1 MSVSVTSDKKRVV
14 PWIIVLFFIF
24 GFGFF
29 PPVGQMTPIGMRIL
43 GIFIGAVYGWTALG
57 ILKPTLVAILG
68 FGLTVGFSTFLS
80 TSFGVAMVAMLLL
93 LFPICGMLNKY
104 GVIAVVAQKF
114 VTAKFCE
121 GHPWRLCFMILLG
134 AYVCVNINVLVA
146 AVLFIDFMRN
156 ICKIAEI
163 KIPNKWSVTM
173 MMGIA
178 LAMMCG
184 QLMIPV
190 HGTPL
195 VLIGALSA
203 ITGTT
208 VNMAKYML
216 LVIPMSLIL
225 LAGYICIMKYILHT
239 DVEPLKKVTIESLGG
254 KKSFNADQLK
264 ALIILILTIA
274 GLVASVAVPAGS
286 AAHQILSGKLGL
298 FGICMCTVCILL
310 FVKNEAGQ
318 PLFDFNECAR
328 SGMAWEPFFLVAFI
342 IPFSSF
348 MTGGETGISAT
359 LTMLMKPLFALS
371 PLAFLIIMYLCVNI
385 ITNFAQNTVVVI
397 IFLPLFMAY
406 GQATGF
412 DMSGY
417 YVLLFLLAQMA
428 ISTPGSSTL
437 CGIIYSSVDL
447 VDTKLVVKTA
457 VKVLPIIFILLMLLG
472 LPFTMLLY

>member
-1 MSVSVTSDKKRVV
+1 
-14 PWIIVLFFIF
+14 
-24 GFGFF
+24 
-29 PPVGQMTPIGMRIL
+29 
-43 GIFIGAVYGWTALG
+43 
-57 ILKPTLVAILG
+57 
-68 FGLTVGFSTFLS
+68 
-80 TSFGVAMVAMLLL
+80 
-93 LFPICGMLNKY
+93 
-104 GVIAVVAQKF
+104 
-114 VTAKFCE
+114 
-121 GHPWRLCFMILLG
+121 
-134 AYVCVNINVLVA
+134 
-146 AVLFIDFMRN
+146 
-156 ICKIAEI
+156 
-163 KIPNKWSVTM
+163 M

-190 HGTPL
+190 HRTPL
-195 VLIGALSA
+195 VLIGALSS
-203 ITGTT
+203 ITGSS

-216 LVIPMSLIL
+216 LIIPMSLIII
-225 LAGYICIMKYILHT
+225 AVYILIMKYILRV
-239 DVEPLKKVTIESLGG
+239 DVEPLKKVTIASLGG
-254 KKSFNADQLK
+254 HKSFNADQIK
-264 ALIILILTIA
+264 ALVILICTIL
-274 GLVASVAVPAGS
+274 GLVASVAIPKSSGAY
-286 AAHQILSGKLGL
+286 QILSGKLGL

-310 FVKNEAGQ
+310 FVKNEKGE

-328 SGMAWEPFFLVAFI
+328 LGMAWEPFFLVAFI

-359 LTMLMKPLFALS
+359 LTMLMKPMFALS

-457 VKVLPIIFILLMLLG
+457 IKVLPVIFILLMLLG